1 MKCGEI
7 VSYMKAWFFNLFNC
21 IKDFNNNSLE
31 EVFVPLS
38 DDNEGEIIAPE
49 LDNIAACSVLETIE
63 VVLNNVSQFDDI
75 SETTI
80 SENCDKVDDKQ
91 EYGFEQELED
101 IDNSSDDEYDY
112 YYHT

>member
-1 MKCGEI
+1 MNSGEF

-38 DDNEGEIIAPE
+38 DDKEDEIVAPE
-49 LDNIAACSVLETIE
+49 LDNIAASTILENIDL
-63 VVLNNVSQFDDI
+63 VLNNVSQFDDV
-75 SETTI
+75 SETTN
-80 SENCDKVDDKQ
+80 SENCEDVNDKE

-101 IDNSSDDEYDY
+101 INNLSDDEYDH